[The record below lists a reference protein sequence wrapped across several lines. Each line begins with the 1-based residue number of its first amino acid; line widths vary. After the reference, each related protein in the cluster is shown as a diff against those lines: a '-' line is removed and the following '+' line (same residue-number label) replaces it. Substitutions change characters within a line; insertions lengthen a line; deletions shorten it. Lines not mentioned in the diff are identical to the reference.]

1 MEPTR
6 KHRTKKEQIKRQ
18 IQVPDTCWPP
28 WRGYATGSIP
38 FLQGLVPPLD
48 LETGSGENKTKGK
61 EKKTLCCK
69 REDGQRKI
77 IVLSGYGTK
86 RFWRCTMR
94 PVSACVICCEFVRK
108 RVHSRSS
115 TRALLNPST
124 LLLEQGHSICIFLNI
139 SSRDAIFHASSCE
152 ENEASFGGAS
162 DVLL

>member
-1 MEPTR
+1 MASMAR
-6 KHRTKKEQIKRQ
+6 
-18 IQVPDTCWPP
+18 VCN
-28 WRGYATGSIP
+28 
-38 FLQGLVPPLD
+38 GLHPISSGPGWQWLPPL
-48 LETGSGENKTKGK
+48 EEKNKNL
-61 EKKTLCCK
+61 KKKKQTLLFQ
-69 REDGQRKI
+69 REDARKI
-77 IVLSGYGTK
+77 TVLSDYGTK

-115 TRALLNPST
+115 TRAFAESEHALVG
-124 LLLEQGHSICIFLNI
+124 EQGHSICIFLNI